1 MRRGGGRY
9 PHGVPMEPGRSSPAA
24 KAGAITQRAGN
35 TIIPQF
41 LAVNKCLGG
50 VYTLAVKKAE
60 IVFGV
65 LRVPLD
71 ALAAAAGLWIAYIL
85 RIHSIDLVPGVQL
98 LEAPTTLPNA
108 EEYTGLFVI
117 PGTLVFLLIAAG
129 LKLYSLKSTR
139 SAWNEVGRVLI
150 AAFLWIAVV
159 IAWYFLVRKQL
170 FYSRI
175 LLLHATAL
183 LAVFALLLRGILT
196 LVERALLKRGIGAR
210 LVLTVGRHDPAEA
223 ASATLHADRR
233 YRYLGH
239 VRSPEEA
246 MRRCDSDDI
255 DLLIQTDAEPG
266 SDETAS
272 LIDFCRSNQVGYAYL
287 PPLFADVPHLLAV
300 ERLGLLPLLQFS
312 PTPLDGWGRVWKA
325 VFDAAASAIAIV
337 VLSPLFIVI
346 ALCILCEDGSPIFYV
361 SRRVGERGKRRI
373 PVLKFRSMVRDADA
387 RKQELLAQNHR
398 ADGPLFKVRGDP
410 RVTRVG
416 RVLRR
421 FSLDEFPQLFNVL
434 AGQMALVGPRPHL
447 PDEVQRYSP
456 YQRRVFAVR
465 PGMTGLAQISGRSD
479 LSFDDEVHLDLQ
491 YIEEWSPTLD
501 LWILWRTVM
510 VVLGRR
516 GAD

>member
-1 MRRGGGRY
+1 M
-9 PHGVPMEPGRSSPAA
+9 
-24 KAGAITQRAGN
+24 
-35 TIIPQF
+35 
-41 LAVNKCLGG
+41 
-50 VYTLAVKKAE
+50 KKVE
-60 IVFGV
+60 ILFGV

-71 ALAAAAGLWIAYIL
+71 ALAAATALWLAYVL
-85 RIHSIDLVPGVQL
+85 RIGSIDLIPGVQL
-98 LEAPTTLPNA
+98 LEAPTTLPSG
-108 EEYTGLFVI
+108 EEYLSLFLV
-117 PGTLVFLLIAAG
+117 PGVVLFLLIAAA

-139 SAWNEVGRVLI
+139 SAWSEVGRVLI
-150 AAFLWIAVV
+150 GALLWIAFV

-175 LLLHATAL
+175 LLLHATTL
-183 LAVFALLLRGILT
+183 LAAFTLLLRGILT
-196 LVERALLKRGIGAR
+196 LVERSLLARGVGAR
-210 LVLTVGRHDPAEA
+210 LVLTVGRHDPAPA
-223 ASATLHADRR
+223 ARATLDRDRR

-246 MRRCDSDDI
+246 MRRCEADDI
-255 DLLIQTDAEPG
+255 DLLIQTDAEPE
-266 SDETAS
+266 SDETTA
-272 LIDFCRSNQVGYAYL
+272 LIDFCRSHQIGYAYL

-325 VFDAAASAIAIV
+325 LFDALTSAAAIV
-337 VLSPLFIVI
+337 VLSPLFVVI
-346 ALCILCEDGSPIFYV
+346 ALCILIEDGFPIFYV
-361 SRRVGERGKRRI
+361 SRRVGDRGRCQI

-398 ADGPLFKVRGDP
+398 TDGPLFKVRSDP

-416 RVLRR
+416 AVLRR
-421 FSLDEFPQLFNVL
+421 WSLDELPQLFNVL
-434 AGQMALVGPRPHL
+434 RGHMALVGPRPHL
-447 PDEVQRYSP
+447 PDEVQRYSS

-479 LSFDDEVHLDLQ
+479 LHFDDEVHLDLQ

-510 VVLGRR
+510 VVVGRR

>member
-1 MRRGGGRY
+1 M
-9 PHGVPMEPGRSSPAA
+9 
-24 KAGAITQRAGN
+24 
-35 TIIPQF
+35 
-41 LAVNKCLGG
+41 
-50 VYTLAVKKAE
+50 KKVE
-60 IVFGV
+60 ILFGV

-71 ALAAAAGLWIAYIL
+71 ALAAATGLWIAYVL
-85 RIHSIDLVPGVQL
+85 RINSIDLIPGVQL
-98 LEAPTTLPNA
+98 LEAPTTLPTS
-108 EEYTGLFVI
+108 EEYFSLFLV
-117 PGTLVFLLIAAG
+117 PGALLFLLIAAA

-139 SAWNEVGRVLI
+139 SAWSEVGRVLI
-150 AAFLWIAVV
+150 GALLWIAFV

-175 LLLHATAL
+175 LLVHATVL
-183 LAVFALLLRGILT
+183 LALFALLLRGVLT
-196 LVERALLKRGIGAR
+196 LVERALLARGIGAR
-210 LVLTVGRHDPAEA
+210 LVLTVGRHDPAPA
-223 ASATLHADRR
+223 ARVTLERDRR

-239 VRSPEEA
+239 VRSREDAVARCEAEE
-246 MRRCDSDDI
+246 I
-255 DLLIQTDAEPG
+255 DLLIQTDAEPE
-266 SDETAS
+266 SDDTAS

-325 VFDAAASAIAIV
+325 LFDAVASAIAIV
-337 VLSPLFIVI
+337 ALSPLFFLI
-346 ALCILCEDGSPIFYV
+346 ALCILVESGFPIFYV
-361 SRRVGERGKRRI
+361 SRRVAERGKRQI

-398 ADGPLFKVRGDP
+398 TDGPLFKVRGDP
-410 RVTRVG
+410 RITRVG
-416 RVLRR
+416 KVLRR
-421 FSLDEFPQLFNVL
+421 WSLDELPQLFNVL
-434 AGQMALVGPRPHL
+434 CGHMALVGPRPHL
-447 PDEVQRYSP
+447 PDEVQRYSS

-491 YIEEWSPTLD
+491 YIEEWSPALD
-501 LWILWRTVM
+501 FWILWRTVM